1 MSLLILALGAGL
13 AHAGSAEMY
22 DRAVS
27 LVRHRYLDVDTFDA
41 GEAFA
46 EAAESAEDVVPWL
59 IVEAQDGVATLR
71 HGQDGT
77 LAVVQLVDP
86 GDPDASTGLDA
97 LPGALLRLEAA
108 IVGAEDPIPER
119 VDLPVALLRGV
130 SREMDRHSVVL
141 SRGRLSRFDERIK
154 GKLTGIGARMGTRDG
169 RLVIKEVFGGGPAA
183 LGGMQVGDR
192 ITRVDGVSTV
202 GMSTSLAI
210 DRVRGPADTQV
221 VLDIERPAEGGG
233 FGALELVLTRAEVI
247 IPTVHAEQLP
257 SGVGVIGID
266 NFSEQTTRL
275 VRGALSGFDASEVPL
290 TGIVLDLRGNTGGS
304 LLQACKVA
312 DLFVEEGTILRTE
325 GRGGKSVENLL
336 RHYRAHP
343 EGVEPDVPMVILMDH
358 RSASASEIVAG
369 ALSLLGRAALIGEP
383 SHGKGTVQKL
393 YTLRGGDAD
402 RRVRFKVTV
411 ARYRLPGDVAIETG
425 VGLVPD
431 LGVADARFTR
441 GGVTLPVSTP
451 GPDLLW
457 VDEQP
462 GWREGVD
469 LPEAPDFRLAV
480 AEEALQ
486 RAQGKDR
493 GAVRT
498 ALEATAKRR
507 AIIEDA
513 RLVEVFRHRGLDW
526 SPADDAGPTPQ
537 VDVEV
542 SIVDPPVPGS
552 DVEVRAI
559 IRNRGPAPLY
569 RVAVQLSTE
578 TALPWSELTLPVG
591 FLPPGETGM
600 GSAMVRVGTALS
612 EREDE
617 VGVRVVADQRAVV
630 ESEASV
636 LHVAPAIAAPVAAT
650 ARLLRA
656 PTEDRLELRLE
667 NLGGR
672 HLDHLRARVLL
683 PADAPLE
690 LIDAEGVVPL
700 LAAGGTERV
709 DLGVRRLGPGPV
721 DLELRVEDRSGRRVF
736 QQDFT
741 VPDDGSSVRV
751 SPPVVI
757 ARVPRSAPTGQ
768 AELEID
774 ARDDGLLAS
783 VTVWMGGDK
792 VSWMPLDR
800 ARARVSIPLDVP
812 SGTHAVTVDVR
823 DAGGAR
829 TREVVHVRGV
839 DPTTAGAVDP

>member
-1 MSLLILALGAGL
+1 MSLLILALGVGL
-13 AHAGSAEMY
+13 ANAGSPEMY

-27 LVRHRYLDVDTFDA
+27 LVRHRYLDVDEFDA
-41 GEAFA
+41 REAFS

-59 IVEAQDGVATLR
+59 IVDADGGVATLR

-77 LAVVQLVDP
+77 LAVISLEDP
-86 GDPDASTGLDA
+86 EDPDGPVGLDA
-97 LPGALLRLEAA
+97 LPAALSRLESA
-108 IVGAEDPIPER
+108 ITNAQDPVPET

-141 SRGRLSRFDERIK
+141 SRGRLERFDERIK
-154 GKLTGIGARMGTRDG
+154 GKLTGIGARMSKRDG
-169 RLVIKEVFGGGPAA
+169 RLIIKEVFDGGPAA
-183 LGGMQVGDR
+183 LGGLRSGDR

-210 DRVRGPADTQV
+210 DRVRGAADTQV
-221 VLDIERPAEGGG
+221 VLDVERPAEAGG
-233 FGALELVLTRAEVI
+233 FEALELVLTRAEVI
-247 IPTVHAEQLP
+247 IPTVHAEQRA
-257 SGVGVIGID
+257 SGVGVIRID

-275 VRGALSGFDASEVPL
+275 VRDALAGFESSPAAL
-290 TGIVLDLRGNTGGS
+290 TGVVLDLRGNTGGS

-325 GRGGKSVENLL
+325 GREGKAVENLL

-343 EGVEPDVPMVILMDH
+343 EGIEPDVPMVILMDH

-393 YTLRGGDAD
+393 YTLRGGGTDE
-402 RRVRFKVTV
+402 RVRFKVTV
-411 ARYRLPGDVAIETG
+411 ARYLLPGDVPIETG
-425 VGLVPD
+425 VGLIPD
-431 LGVADARFTR
+431 MGVGEARFTR
-441 GGVTLPVSTP
+441 GGVTLPPGAV

-469 LPEAPDFRLAV
+469 LPEAPDFFLAV
-480 AEEALQ
+480 AEEALE
-486 RAQGKDR
+486 RAE
-493 GAVRT
+493 GAERASMLA
-498 ALEATAKRR
+498 ALDATTLRR
-507 AIIEDA
+507 SIIEDA

-526 SPADDAGPTPQ
+526 RAADDAGPTPQ
-537 VDVEV
+537 VDVEL

-559 IRNRGPAPLY
+559 VRNRGPAPLY
-569 RVAVQLSTE
+569 RVSVQLSTE
-578 TALPWSELTLPVG
+578 AALPWSDLTLPVG

-600 GSAMVRVGTALS
+600 GSAMVHVGSALS

-617 VGVRVVADQRAVV
+617 VGVRVLADQRAPLDA
-630 ESEASV
+630 EAGV
-636 LHVAPAIAAPVAAT
+636 LHVAPAVAAPVAVT
-650 ARLLRA
+650 ARVVRG
-656 PTEDRLELRLE
+656 PQEDRLEFRLE

-672 HLDHLRARVLL
+672 HLDHLRARVVL

-700 LAAGGTERV
+700 LAAGGSERV
-709 DLGVRRLGPGPV
+709 DLGVRRLAPGPV
-721 DLELRVEDRSGRRVF
+721 DFQLRVEDRSGRRVF
-736 QQDFT
+736 RQDFT
-741 VPDDGSSVRV
+741 VPEDGTAVRV
-751 SPPVVI
+751 SPPVVV

-768 AELEID
+768 AELEVE
-774 ARDDGLLAS
+774 ARDDGPLQS

-792 VSWMPLDR
+792 VAWMPLDR
-800 ARARVSIPLDVP
+800 ARAQVSVPLDVP
-812 SGTHAVTVDVR
+812 AGTHAVTVDVR
-823 DAGGAR
+823 DAGGVR
-829 TREVVHVRGV
+829 TREIVHVRGV
-839 DPTTAGAVDP
+839 DPITAGATDP